1 MQADLCD
8 AGEEPAAPAR
18 PGPAAPRGAGQSEAA
33 SDTVPFSVLVGG
45 ELMGPLCVLPK
56 RDELLSAFVA
66 DEPVV
71 VTIEDPVAAVTAR
84 VSLGGLAGHW
94 EPLAAFETLTVLGA
108 QLSSRLGLVRAAVS
122 YAVHQENSYLW

>member
-1 MQADLCD
+1 MQADLRD

-56 RDELLSAFVA
+56 RDEPLSAFVT
-66 DEPVV
+66 DQPGV

-84 VSLGGLAGHW
+84 ISLGGFAGHW
-94 EPLAAFETLTVLGA
+94 KPLTAFETSTVISA
-108 QLSSRLGLVRAAVS
+108 QLLFRLGLVWASVGCTAHWSR
-122 YAVHQENSYLW
+122 YL